1 MCNLLNRIIFH
12 RHEILVDYSQLAPT
26 LSILNEFDITWK
38 ERITFGNCG
47 WRKAPTCWF
56 VFMTISDHKWYNV
69 LKRFKEE
76 GIDLLP
82 PTIGY

>member
-1 MCNLLNRIIFH
+1 MLLDRIIKH
-12 RHEILVDYSQLAPT
+12 RHEILVDYSQLAAT
-26 LSILNEFDITWK
+26 LSVLNEFEITWK
-38 ERITFGNCG
+38 ETVTFGKCG
-47 WRKAPTCWF
+47 WAKAPTCWF
-56 VFMTISDHKWYNV
+56 VFMTISDHKWYKV